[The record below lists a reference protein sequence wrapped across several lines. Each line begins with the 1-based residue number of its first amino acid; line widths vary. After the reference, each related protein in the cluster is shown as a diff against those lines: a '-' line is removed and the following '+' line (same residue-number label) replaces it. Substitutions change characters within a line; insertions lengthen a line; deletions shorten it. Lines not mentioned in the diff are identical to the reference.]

1 MMKKL
6 LSLLCLVFIFAC
18 DNDSSDFSPDL
29 SGTGT
34 GGSLAKFTIINNQV
48 LVLNQN
54 EVKQY
59 DIQAN
64 GELNY
69 KGQLLIDSQLETIFP
84 YGTGNVLIG
93 SSDAVYFLGF
103 DTDNFLTLKSSYAHL
118 TACDPVVA
126 KDGIAFSTLKVS
138 DCRNGTDDFIEAID
152 ISDIENPNVL
162 RVYNTES
169 PFGLAIK
176 NSFLFVCEKGGLSM
190 YAYNE
195 NGNLTELDFKEIP
208 NAVPLDLIVSDRNL
222 IIRTDDGFYN
232 MSYGDTGL
240 GSVLGSITTD

>member
-1 MMKKL
+1 MKKL
-6 LSLLCLVFIFAC
+6 LSLLCLLFILSC
-18 DNDSSDFSPDL
+18 DNDSSDFNPDL

-64 GELNY
+64 GELLF
-69 KGQLLIDSQLETIFP
+69 KSQISIGSQLETIFP
-84 YGTGNVLIG
+84 YGTDNVLIG
-93 SSDAVYFLGF
+93 SSNAVYFLGF
-103 DTDNFLTLKSSYAHL
+103 DTDNSLILKSTYAHL

-152 ISDIENPNVL
+152 ISDIENPKVL
-162 RVYNTES
+162 KVYNTTA

-176 NSFLFVCEKGGLSM
+176 NSFLFVCEKGGLTM
-190 YAYNE
+190 YVYNQ
-195 NGNLTELDFKEIP
+195 NGDLTELDFKEIP
-208 NAVPLDLIVSDRNL
+208 NAVPLDLIVSDTNL
-222 IIRTDDGFYN
+222 IVRTDDGFYN
-232 MSYGDTGL
+232 ISYGDTGL

>member
-1 MMKKL
+1 MKKL
-6 LSLLCLVFIFAC
+6 LSLLCLAFIFSC

-59 DIQAN
+59 DIRAS
-64 GELNY
+64 GELIY
-69 KGQLLIDSQLETIFP
+69 KSQISIGGQLETIFP
-84 YGTGNVLIG
+84 YGTESVLIG

-103 DTDNFLTLKSSYAHL
+103 DANNTLTLKSTYAHL

-126 KDGIAFSTLKVS
+126 KDGIAFSTLKIS

-152 ISDIENPNVL
+152 ISDIENPKVL
-162 RVYNTES
+162 RVYNTTA
-169 PFGLAIK
+169 PFGLAIN
-176 NSFLFVCEKGGLSM
+176 NSFLFICEKGGLTM
-190 YAYNE
+190 YSYNE
-195 NGNLTELDFKEIP
+195 EGDITAIDFKEIP
-208 NAVPLDLIVSDRNL
+208 NAIPLDLIISDRNL

-240 GSVLGSITTD
+240 GDVLGSVTTN